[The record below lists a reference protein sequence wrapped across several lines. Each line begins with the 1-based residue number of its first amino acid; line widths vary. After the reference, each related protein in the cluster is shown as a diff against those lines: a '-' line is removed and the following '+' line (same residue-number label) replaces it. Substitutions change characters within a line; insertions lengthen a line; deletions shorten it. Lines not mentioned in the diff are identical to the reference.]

1 MVFRLQQPGMATDF
15 RRRAGG
21 FHPGGASADD
31 HHVRFATDA
40 AHFVGIAVDDVR
52 VNRTAQR
59 ARAGDTMVS
68 ATDIAGDAF
77 AHQAL
82 FTALHLLHPL
92 RLGNQAA
99 ANGNKVGIA
108 AGENILG
115 HLW

>member
-1 MVFRLQQPGMATDF
+1 
-15 RRRAGG
+15 
-21 FHPGGASADD
+21 
-31 HHVRFATDA
+31 
-40 AHFVGIAVDDVR
+40 
-52 VNRTAQR
+52 
-59 ARAGDTMVS
+59 MVS